1 MDFTKQYQ
9 NSEYAKGKVSNVL
22 ACLFMQAFGV
32 GAFEEDDD
40 DIYAVD
46 HMSNYDAELTADRS
60 SGLHGWT
67 GPPKESARG

>member
-1 MDFTKQYQ
+1 
-9 NSEYAKGKVSNVL
+9 
-22 ACLFMQAFGV
+22 MQAFGV
-32 GAFEEDDD
+32 GAFEEDDG

-46 HMSNYDAELTADRS
+46 HMSNYDVELTADHS

>member
-1 MDFTKQYQ
+1 
-9 NSEYAKGKVSNVL
+9 
-22 ACLFMQAFGV
+22 MQAFGV

-67 GPPKESARG
+67 GPPKESTRGQFFKCLFAKPIPSR